1 MLRSAAVHTEGRL
14 MWDNDKGEFTN
25 GQKVMQWVKPTFR
38 KGWELKL

>member
-1 MLRSAAVHTEGRL
+1 